1 MKLLRPWWIVAASV
15 AIAFGAWSTSLAQGT
30 DDHGAEHPDVGDAA
44 PAFALASANCETVAL
59 EDYAGKPVAV
69 VFYRGQW

>member
-1 MKLLRPWWIVAASV
+1 MRHVRVWSSV
-15 AIAFGAWSTSLAQGT
+15 ALSAALVLGVWASAHSYEPGEGGAGPQ
-30 DDHGAEHPDVGDAA
+30 VGDPA
-44 PAFALASANCETVAL
+44 PAFALASAECETVAL